1 LIFDEYSGC
10 KLAENFDEKNSI
22 DTEELSVFAARY
34 FNEKAVMPL
43 LLDET

>member
-22 DTEELSVFAARY
+22 DTEELSVFAQGILM
-34 FNEKAVMPL
+34 KKL
-43 LLDET
+43 